1 MREKNG
7 AQAIGRSRGGLTTKI
22 HVLVDALG
30 NPFRLMLTPGQD
42 HDLTGAEPLLETA
55 NPHALIGDKAYD
67 ADPLIHSL
75 DRRAIIPVIPPKANR
90 KVTRDCD
97 FVLYCER
104 NLVERFFNKI
114 KHYRGIATR
123 YDKLARKFSR
133 RCPVGGG
140 YHPTQLKTGPS
151 MTGNRGR
158 RAAARWRRAQ

>member
-1 MREKNG
+1 M
-7 AQAIGRSRGGLTTKI
+7 GRSRGGLTTKI

-55 NPHALIGDKAYD
+55 NPRALIGDKAYD

-104 NLVERFFNKI
+104 NLVEENIQQNQALPR
-114 KHYRGIATR
+114 HRHTLR
-123 YDKLARKFSR
+123 QARSKFSR

-140 YHPTQLKTGPS
+140 YHPTQLKNPS
-151 MTGNRGR
+151 VVGWGT
-158 RAAARWRRAQ
+158 WRSAHACAN